1 MSKYIMNFYNKEDKE
16 KALCIFFVYFIS
28 GILFLSIGE
37 MPEIY
42 TNIAVLNIKIVVPF
56 LLGFWIFLP
65 ILFKNR
71 GYFSYLLIFLFIPHA
86 FWFYFFI
93 HSYSFYIPIAIG
105 ILFGIYTR
113 YIIKNYKD

>member
-1 MSKYIMNFYNKEDKE
+1 MSKYIMNFYNKGDKE
-16 KALCIFFVYFIS
+16 KALCIFFVYLIS

-56 LLGFWIFLP
+56 LLGFLLFLP
-65 ILFKNR
+65 VLFKKR
-71 GYFSYLLIFLFIPHA
+71 LFVLFLIVLYIPHV